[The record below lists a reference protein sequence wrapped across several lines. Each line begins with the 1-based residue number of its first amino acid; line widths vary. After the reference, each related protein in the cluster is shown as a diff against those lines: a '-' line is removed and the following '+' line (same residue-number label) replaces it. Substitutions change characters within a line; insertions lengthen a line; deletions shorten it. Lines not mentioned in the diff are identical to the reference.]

1 MPKMDPGN
9 GSEYPPGD
17 EVVSIVVAGTE
28 SSMEVEASE
37 RAYRI
42 RWSFNDVFRLN
53 LLRGAGLNF
62 VESVEAETS
71 VRTPNLKSPRP
82 LATVVS
88 ELGAGGMPLYLCS
101 TDRSFGVAACFRAG
115 TGIFSSAGFTL
126 CLENI
131 DTCVGILEAVA
142 TEGMREVLFA
152 LLVDFATDSSSLSF
166 CLLGLE
172 PWNKRDAIFGPRLA
186 NLYDIAWGSVY
197 SGRKP
202 DNAEA
207 SVSVSNTPLAY
218 DQPRELCETVSETLG
233 LTRDVSI
240 YVLDTPVCS

>member
-28 SSMEVEASE
+28 SSMEVEALE
-37 RAYRI
+37 EAYRI
-42 RWSFNDVFRLN
+42 RWSFDDVSGLN
-53 LLRGAGLNF
+53 LLRGAGLDL
-62 VESVEAETS
+62 VGSVEAETS
-71 VRTPNLKSPRP
+71 VRTPNPKSPRP
-82 LATVVS
+82 LVTVVS
-88 ELGAGGMPLYLCS
+88 ELGPGGMLLYLSS
-101 TDRSFGVAACFRAG
+101 TARSFGVAACFGAG
-115 TGIFSSAGFTL
+115 AGVFSSADFPL

-131 DTCVGILEAVA
+131 DTCVGILEAVG

-172 PWNKRDAIFGPRLA
+172 PWNKRDAILAPRLA
-186 NLYDIAWGSVY
+186 NLYDIAWGSVF

-207 SVSVSNTPLAY
+207 SVSVATTPLAY
-218 DQPRELCETVSETLG
+218 G
-233 LTRDVSI
+233 
-240 YVLDTPVCS
+240 